1 MNDFQLYNPVKV
13 NFGKDALGL
22 LPEMLK
28 PYKNILLLYSENVIK
43 DIGLYERLMVHLE
56 GKTIQEYNGIK
67 ANPAYEDC
75 MECVEMIRTNPV
87 DLILAVGGGSVI
99 DGGKFISAAAP
110 FKGDDPW
117 DMLAKEEPIQ
127 GTVPLF
133 AILTLAATGSE
144 MNCNSIMSRNSTKE
158 KLAFSNP
165 KLYPIASF
173 LDPTITFTL
182 PPKQTANG
190 IIDSFIHVLEQY
202 LAVNEDTDL
211 QDGMQE
217 GVMKTIIKH
226 AAVVK
231 TDPKNYASRSALM
244 WSASMAM
251 NYIITAGTNGDW
263 AAHMIGH
270 ELTSLY
276 GVDHGM
282 SVGIVMPA
290 LLDVFQEQKHDR
302 LVLLAKNVWGLEND
316 SEDKLVSGAIQKLKD
331 FLQEVAGTPMKLSN
345 FNVAEDAAEVIAQRF
360 TGRGWVLG
368 EKQNVDRDAV
378 LKIMELCK

>member
-1 MNDFQLYNPVKV
+1 MNDFQFYNPVKV
-13 NFGKDALGL
+13 NFGKDSLEL
-22 LPEMLK
+22 LPEMLQ

-43 DIGLYERLMVHLE
+43 DIGLYDRLMTHLD
-56 GKTIQEYNGIK
+56 GKNILEYNGIK

-75 MECVEMIRTNPV
+75 MECVEMIRQNPV

-127 GTVPLF
+127 DTVPLF

-144 MNCNSIMSRNSTKE
+144 MNCNSIVSRNSTKE

-165 KLYPIASF
+165 KLYPVASF

-182 PPKQTANG
+182 PPRQTANG
-190 IIDSFIHVLEQY
+190 IIDSFVHVLEQY

-211 QDGMQE
+211 QDGLQE
-217 GVMKTIIKH
+217 GLMKTIIKH

-231 TDPKNYASRSALM
+231 EDPKNYASRSALM

-263 AAHMIGH
+263 AAHMVGH

-276 GVDHGM
+276 GIDHGM

-290 LLDVFQEQKHDR
+290 LLDVMEEQKHQR
-302 LVLLAKNVWGLEND
+302 LVLFAKNVWGLEND
-316 SEDKLVSGAIQKLKD
+316 SEDELVSGAIQRLKD
-331 FLQEVAGTPMKLSN
+331 FIENVAGIELKLSN
-345 FNVAEDAAEVIAQRF
+345 FNVADDAAEVIAKRF
-360 TGRGWVLG
+360 TDRGWVLG
-368 EKQNVDRDAV
+368 EQQNIDSETV
-378 LKIMELCK
+378 LKIMDLCK

>member
-22 LPEMLK
+22 LPEMLE

-43 DIGLYERLMVHLE
+43 DIGLYDKLMVHLE
-56 GKTIQEYNGIK
+56 GKNIQEFNGIK

-75 MECVEMIRTNPV
+75 MECVEMIQKNPV

-117 DMLAKEEPIQ
+117 DMLAKEKPIQ
-127 GTVPLF
+127 ETIPVF
-133 AILTLAATGSE
+133 VVLTLAATGSE
-144 MNCNSIMSRNSTKE
+144 MNCNSIVSRNSTKE
-158 KLAFSNP
+158 KLAFSHP
-165 KLYPIASF
+165 KLYPLASF

-182 PPKQTANG
+182 PPRQTANG
-190 IIDSFIHVLEQY
+190 IIDSFAHVLEQY

-211 QDGMQE
+211 QDGLQE

-231 TDPKNYASRSALM
+231 DDPKNYASRSALM

-282 SVGIVMPA
+282 SVGITMPA
-290 LLDVFQEQKHDR
+290 LRDVMEEQKHDR
-302 LVLLAKNVWGLEND
+302 LVLFAKNVWGLDSD
-316 SEDKLVSGAIQKLKD
+316 SEDTLVSAGIEMMRK
-331 FLQEVAGTPMKLSN
+331 FFEEVAGTKLTLSN
-345 FNVAEDAAEVIAQRF
+345 FNVPDDASEVIAQRF
-360 TGRGWVLG
+360 TERGWVLG
-368 EKQNVDRDAV
+368 EKQNIDNKTVR
-378 LKIMELCK
+378 KIMELCR